1 MKRNKLTHN
10 QEKMDHEEITRIN
23 NKSLVENSDKF
34 TRDGRIIA
42 AIDIGTTKIVAI
54 IGAVSEE
61 GKVKILGM
69 GKSSSKG
76 VKRGV
81 VLNIEEAAASI
92 QEAVEQAEKESGFK
106 FNDVY
111 VGIAGQHIKSMK
123 NRHSKYIQ
131 SKDSE
136 IKQSDIDELLEDM
149 HNIALDAGEE
159 IIHVIPQSYT
169 VDNESGVKQ
178 PIGMFG
184 KRLEAN
190 FHIVVGEIASAK
202 HIYKCVERADL
213 KVNKMILEPLASSSA
228 VLSSDEKEIGV
239 AMVDIGGGTTDLA
252 IYYDGILRHTA
263 VIALGGFVITKD
275 IKDAC
280 GILHRQAEQ
289 LKVQFGT
296 ALGEA
301 APEDIVSVK
310 GISGREPKKISI
322 KFLSKVI
329 QARMEEIIDHV
340 VFEIENSGFADKIGA
355 GITITGG
362 GALLKHLRQLMSYKT
377 SLDVNVGYP
386 SRSLSVENQEVNLPM
401 YSTGIGLLLSGY
413 QLEKEN
419 GFKEF
424 ENETDAVDDQPLD
437 NLEEMEVEENT
448 EDNILSNIK
457 EKISNLFEDKSTKM

>member
-1 MKRNKLTHN
+1 MTK
-10 QEKMDHEEITRIN
+10 
-23 NKSLVENSDKF
+23 
-34 TRDGRIIA
+34 DGRIIA

-54 IGAVSEE
+54 IGAVSLD
-61 GKVKILGM
+61 GKVKVLGM
-69 GKSSSKG
+69 GKSSSQG

-81 VLNIEEAAASI
+81 VINIEEATTSI
-92 QEAVEQAEKESGFK
+92 QDAVEQAETESGHK

-136 IKQSDIDELLEDM
+136 IKQSDIIELLDDM

-190 FHIVVGEIASAK
+190 FHIVVGEVAPAK
-202 HIYKCVERADL
+202 HIHKSIERAGL
-213 KVNKMILEPLASSSA
+213 KVNKMILEPLASSAA
-228 VLSSDEKEIGV
+228 VLSEDEKEIGV

-263 VIALGGFVITKD
+263 VIALGGDVITKD

-280 GILHRQAEQ
+280 GILQRQAEQ

-322 KFLSKVI
+322 KFLSQVI

-340 VFEIENSGFADKIGA
+340 VFELENSGFADKLGA
-355 GITITGG
+355 GVTITGG
-362 GALLKHLRQLMSYKT
+362 GALLKHLRQLTSYKT
-377 SLDVNVGYP
+377 SMDVNVGYP
-386 SRSLSVENQEVNLPM
+386 SRILSSENQEINLPM
-401 YSTGIGLLLSGY
+401 YSTGIGLLLSGF
-413 QLEKEN
+413 QLEKES
-419 GFKEF
+419 GFQE
-424 ENETDAVDDQPLD
+424 
-437 NLEEMEVEENT
+437 
-448 EDNILSNIK
+448 K
-457 EKISNLFEDKSTKM
+457 EKKEEIIEEELSEDDMEIGDEYIENNFFDQLKTKVSNLFEDKSSKM

>member
-1 MKRNKLTHN
+1 MEHEKTAHTMSKTSARTS
-10 QEKMDHEEITRIN
+10 EKMT
-23 NKSLVENSDKF
+23 K
-34 TRDGRIIA
+34 DGRIIA

-54 IGAVSEE
+54 IGAVSLD
-61 GKVKILGM
+61 GKVKVMGM
-69 GKSSSKG
+69 GKSSSQG

-81 VLNIEEAAASI
+81 VINIEEATTSI
-92 QEAVEQAEKESGFK
+92 QDAVEQAETESGHK

-136 IKQSDIDELLEDM
+136 IKQSDIIELLDDM

-190 FHIVVGEIASAK
+190 FHIVVGEVAPAK
-202 HIYKCVERADL
+202 HIHKSIERAGL
-213 KVNKMILEPLASSSA
+213 KVNKMILEPLASSAA
-228 VLSSDEKEIGV
+228 VLSEDEKEIGV

-263 VIALGGFVITKD
+263 VIALGGDVITKD

-280 GILHRQAEQ
+280 GILQRQAEQ

-322 KFLSKVI
+322 KFLSQVI

-340 VFEIENSGFADKIGA
+340 VFELENSGFADKLGA
-355 GITITGG
+355 GVTITGG
-362 GALLKHLRQLMSYKT
+362 GALLKHLRQLTSYKT
-377 SLDVNVGYP
+377 SMDVNVGYP
-386 SRSLSVENQEVNLPM
+386 SRILSSENQEINLPM
-401 YSTGIGLLLSGY
+401 YSTGIGLLLSGF
-413 QLEKEN
+413 QLEKES
-419 GFKEF
+419 GFQE
-424 ENETDAVDDQPLD
+424 
-437 NLEEMEVEENT
+437 
-448 EDNILSNIK
+448 K
-457 EKISNLFEDKSTKM
+457 EKKEEIIEEELSEDDMEIGDEYIENNFFDQLKTKVSNLFEDKSSKM

>member
-1 MKRNKLTHN
+1 MEN
-10 QEKMDHEEITRIN
+10 EKTIQTMSKT
-23 NKSLVENSDKF
+23 SADKM
-34 TRDGRIIA
+34 TKDGRIIA

-54 IGAVSEE
+54 IGAVSAE
-61 GKVKILGM
+61 GKVKVLGM
-69 GKSSSKG
+69 GKSSSLG

-81 VLNIEEAAASI
+81 VINIEEAASSI
-92 QEAVEQAEKESGFK
+92 QIAVEQAEEESGHK
-106 FNDVY
+106 FSDVY

-136 IKQSDIDELLEDM
+136 IKQSDISELLDDM

-178 PIGMFG
+178 PVGMFG

-190 FHIVVGEIASAK
+190 FHIVVGEIAPAK
-202 HIYKCVERADL
+202 HIYKCIERAGL
-213 KVNKMILEPLASSSA
+213 EVNKMILEPLASSAA
-228 VLSSDEKEIGV
+228 VLSDDEKEIGV

-263 VIALGGFVITKD
+263 VIALGGDVITKD

-280 GILHRQAEQ
+280 QILQRQAEQ

-340 VFEIENSGFADKIGA
+340 VFEIENSGFADKLGA
-355 GITITGG
+355 GVTITGG
-362 GALLKHLRQLMSYKT
+362 GALLKHLRQLTSYKT
-377 SLDVNVGYP
+377 SMDVNVGYP
-386 SRSLSVENQEVNLPM
+386 SRILSSENQEINLPM
-401 YSTGIGLLLSGY
+401 FSTAIGLLLSGF

-419 GFKEF
+419 GFKEKEIIEDQQEVEYEEDEEV
-424 ENETDAVDDQPLD
+424 ENESRENNFFDQL
-437 NLEEMEVEENT
+437 
-448 EDNILSNIK
+448 K
-457 EKISNLFEDKSTKM
+457 EKVGGLFEDKSAKM

>member
-1 MKRNKLTHN
+1 MEN
-10 QEKMDHEEITRIN
+10 ITQS
-23 NKSLVENSDKF
+23 KSKTSVYSDKM
-34 TRDGRIIA
+34 TKDGRIVA

-54 IGAVSEE
+54 IGAISEDE
-61 GKVKILGM
+61 KVKVLGM
-69 GKSSSKG
+69 GKCSSKG
-76 VKRGV
+76 VKRGA
-81 VLNIEEAAASI
+81 VLNIEEAASSI
-92 QEAVEQAEKESGFK
+92 QEAVEQAEIASGYQ

-136 IKQSDIDELLEDM
+136 IKQSDIDELLDDM

-159 IIHVIPQSYT
+159 IIHVIPQSYI

-190 FHIVVGEIASAK
+190 FHIVVGEIAPAK
-202 HIYKCVERADL
+202 HIYKAIERAGL
-213 KVNKMILEPLASSSA
+213 KVNKMVLEPLASSAA
-228 VLSSDEKEIGV
+228 VLSEDEKEIGV

-263 VIALGGFVITKD
+263 VIALGGDVITKD

-280 GILHRQAEQ
+280 GILQRQAEQ

-310 GISGREPKKISI
+310 GIAGREPKKISI

-329 QARMEEIIDHV
+329 QARMEEIIDHI
-340 VFEIENSGFADKIGA
+340 VFELENSGFADKIGA
-355 GITITGG
+355 GLTITGG

-377 SLDVNVGYP
+377 SIDVNVGYP
-386 SRSLSVENQEVNLPM
+386 SRSLGAENQDINLPM

-419 GFKEF
+419 GFKDNNEKNKDI
-424 ENETDAVDDQPLD
+424 ENEHDIDQEEIETD
-437 NLEEMEVEENT
+437 EEYTGN
-448 EDNILSNIK
+448 NFFNQFK
-457 EKISNLFEDKSTKM
+457 EKVSNLFEDRSMKM

>member
-1 MKRNKLTHN
+1 VKNKPQNMYNEETKQIKN
-10 QEKMDHEEITRIN
+10 KASAEYSEKMT
-23 NKSLVENSDKF
+23 K
-34 TRDGRIIA
+34 DGRIIA
-42 AIDIGTTKIVAI
+42 AIDIGTSKIVAI
-54 IGAVSEE
+54 IGAVSDE
-61 GKVKILGM
+61 GKVKVLGM
-69 GKSSSKG
+69 GKSNSKG

-81 VLNIEEAAASI
+81 VLNIEEAAASM
-92 QEAVEQAEKESGFK
+92 QEAVEQAEKQSGYK
-106 FNDVY
+106 FYDVY

-136 IKQSDIDELLEDM
+136 IKQSDIDELLDDM

-202 HIYKCVERADL
+202 HIYKCVERAGL

-228 VLSSDEKEIGV
+228 VLSNDEKEIGV

-355 GITITGG
+355 GVTITGG

-377 SLDVNVGYP
+377 SMDVNVGYP
-386 SRSLSVENQEVNLPM
+386 GSSLSVDNQEVNMPM

-419 GFKEF
+419 DFKEIERKTNF
-424 ENETDAVDDQPLD
+424 VEDELEDEQEEFETDENE
-437 NLEEMEVEENT
+437 EENIF
-448 EDNILSNIK
+448 NQIK
-457 EKISNLFEDKSTKM
+457 DRISTMFEDKSSKM

>member
-1 MKRNKLTHN
+1 MEHEKTAHTMSKTSARTS
-10 QEKMDHEEITRIN
+10 EKMT
-23 NKSLVENSDKF
+23 K
-34 TRDGRIIA
+34 DGRIIA

-54 IGAVSEE
+54 IGAVSLD
-61 GKVKILGM
+61 GKVKVLGM
-69 GKSSSKG
+69 GKSSSQG

-81 VLNIEEAAASI
+81 VINIEEATTSI
-92 QEAVEQAEKESGFK
+92 QDAVEQAETESGHK

-136 IKQSDIDELLEDM
+136 IKQSDIIELLDDM

-190 FHIVVGEIASAK
+190 FHIVVGEVAPAK
-202 HIYKCVERADL
+202 HIHKSIERAGL
-213 KVNKMILEPLASSSA
+213 KVNKMILEPLASSAA
-228 VLSSDEKEIGV
+228 VLSEDEKEIGV

-263 VIALGGFVITKD
+263 VIALGGDVITKD

-280 GILHRQAEQ
+280 GILQRQAEQ

-322 KFLSKVI
+322 KFLSQVI

-340 VFEIENSGFADKIGA
+340 VFELENSGFADKLGA
-355 GITITGG
+355 GVTITGG
-362 GALLKHLRQLMSYKT
+362 GALLKHLRQLTSYKT
-377 SLDVNVGYP
+377 SMDVNVGYP
-386 SRSLSVENQEVNLPM
+386 SRILSSENQEINLPM
-401 YSTGIGLLLSGY
+401 YSTGIGLLLSGF
-413 QLEKEN
+413 QLEKES
-419 GFKEF
+419 GFQE
-424 ENETDAVDDQPLD
+424 
-437 NLEEMEVEENT
+437 
-448 EDNILSNIK
+448 K
-457 EKISNLFEDKSTKM
+457 EKKEEIIEEELSEDDMEIGDEYIENNFFDQLKTKVSNLFEDKSSKM

>member
-1 MKRNKLTHN
+1 MN
-10 QEKMDHEEITRIN
+10 DEEILHGNPNKIN
-23 NKSLVENSDKF
+23 K
-34 TRDGRIIA
+34 DGRIIA

-54 IGAVSEE
+54 IGAVSDA
-61 GKVKILGM
+61 GKVKVLGM
-69 GKSSSKG
+69 GKSASQG

-92 QEAVEQAEKESGFK
+92 QEAVEQAEKESGYK
-106 FNDVY
+106 FHDVY

-136 IKQSDIDELLEDM
+136 ITQSDINELLDDM

-202 HIYKCVERADL
+202 HIRKCIERAGL

-228 VLSSDEKEIGV
+228 VLSGDEKEIGV

-263 VIALGGFVITKD
+263 VIALGGYVITKD

-280 GILHRQAEQ
+280 GILQRQAEQ

-310 GISGREPKKISI
+310 GISGREPKRISI
-322 KFLSKVI
+322 KFLSQVI

-340 VFEIENSGFADKIGA
+340 VFEIENSGYIDKIGA
-355 GITITGG
+355 GVTITGG

-377 SLDVNVGYP
+377 SMDVNVGYP
-386 SRSLSVENQEVNLPM
+386 SRRLSAENQDVSLPM

-413 QLEKEN
+413 EIEKEN
-419 GFKEF
+419 NNKK
-424 ENETDAVDDQPLD
+424 T
-437 NLEEMEVEENT
+437 EEKPKNVEEQLEDKLDELDT
-448 EDNILSNIK
+448 EEYENNNLLSTIK
-457 EKISNLFEDKSTKM
+457 EKISGMFDDKSLKM

>member
-1 MKRNKLTHN
+1 M
-10 QEKMDHEEITRIN
+10 EN
-23 NKSLVENSDKF
+23 NKKNKDE
-34 TRDGRIIA
+34 RIIA

-54 IGAVSEE
+54 IGAVSSS
-61 GKVKILGM
+61 GKVRVLGM
-69 GKSSSKG
+69 GKSSSQG

-81 VLNIEEAAASI
+81 VINIEEAAASI
-92 QEAVEQAEKESGFK
+92 QDAVQQAEKESGEK
-106 FNDVY
+106 FTDVY

-136 IKQSDIDELLEDM
+136 IKPSDIAELLEDM

-190 FHIVVGEIASAK
+190 FHIVVGEVSPAK
-202 HIYKCVERADL
+202 HIYKSIERAGL
-213 KVNKMILEPLASSSA
+213 KANKMILEPLASSAA
-228 VLSSDEKEIGV
+228 VLSEDEKEIGV

-263 VIALGGFVITKD
+263 VIALGGDVITKD

-280 GILHRQAEQ
+280 QILQRQAEQ

-340 VFEIENSGFADKIGA
+340 VFELENSGFADRLGA
-355 GITITGG
+355 GVTITGG
-362 GALLKHLRQLMSYKT
+362 GALLKHLRQLTSYKT
-377 SLDVNVGYP
+377 SMDVNVGYP
-386 SRSLSVENQEVNLPM
+386 SRVLSNENQEINFPM
-401 YSTGIGLLLSGY
+401 FSTGIGLLLSGF

-419 GFKEF
+419 DFKEK
-424 ENETDAVDDQPLD
+424 EQEKEIVVDEIVKD
-437 NLEEMEVEENT
+437 EEDVEIEEGFEEN
-448 EDNILSNIK
+448 NFFNQLK
-457 EKISNLFEDKSTKM
+457 EKVSTLFEDKSSKM

>member
-1 MKRNKLTHN
+1 MEY
-10 QEKMDHEEITRIN
+10 EKITRK
-23 NKSLVENSDKF
+23 KSKTSAENSDKF
-34 TRDGRIIA
+34 TKDRRIIA

-54 IGAVSEE
+54 IGAVSDE
-61 GKVKILGM
+61 GKVKVLGM
-69 GKSSSKG
+69 GRSNSKG

-81 VLNIEEAAASI
+81 VLNIEEAAISI
-92 QEAVEQAEKESGFK
+92 QEAVEEAEKESGY
-106 FNDVY
+106 NICNVY

-136 IKQSDIDELLEDM
+136 IKQSDIDELLDDM

-190 FHIVVGEIASAK
+190 FHIIVGEIASAK
-202 HIYKCVERADL
+202 HIYKCVERAGL

-228 VLSSDEKEIGV
+228 VLSDDEKEIGV

-377 SLDVNVGYP
+377 SIDVHVGYP
-386 SRSLSVENQEVNLPM
+386 SRSLSVENQDVNLPM
-401 YSTGIGLLLSGY
+401 YSTSIGLLLSGY
-413 QLEKEN
+413 QFEKEN
-419 GFKEF
+419 GFKEI
-424 ENETDAVDDQPLD
+424 EHGADTIEDQLVDDQEE
-437 NLEEMEVEENT
+437 LEKEEHT
-448 EDNILSNIK
+448 EDNIFSQIK
-457 EKISNLFEDKSTKM
+457 EKISNIFEDKSSKM